1 MIRVPRVFAV
11 SCCQS
16 VNDCECGADN
26 VGQMRRSLYNA
37 CSFFRLFVFFSELRE
52 MSKFKRNL
60 PVIVA
65 CNN

>member
-1 MIRVPRVFAV
+1 MRV
-11 SCCQS
+11 
-16 VNDCECGADN
+16 
-26 VGQMRRSLYNA
+26 
-37 CSFFRLFVFFSELRE
+37 LFLDYLFFFSELRE